1 MICGTSTRAAAASA
15 ARAGFRVTAL
25 DAYADRD
32 QHASVSA
39 LSTSRDFATGSTA
52 SAMARAAARLE
63 AAVAVYLSPF
73 ENHPRAVARLAA
85 GRTLWGNGPE
95 TLRRVRDPFELAGAL
110 RRNGFAVPRLANDS
124 NDPNDSNDSN
134 DPNDSNDSNDPN
146 DVNDPNVS
154 NGSND
159 SNDSWLVKPF
169 RSGGGNRIRPW
180 SRTRVPPTS
189 YLQERI
195 DGTAGSLVFAATE
208 GRCVPLG
215 LSRQLVG
222 DANFGAQGYRY
233 CGSVLA
239 SLDDRQ
245 FARGRVLFETAA
257 AQAKC
262 VAAEFGLRGIN
273 GLDFVARDG
282 VPYPVEVNPRWSA
295 SVEVAEYACKETFFH
310 AHANAC
316 HDGVLPAFDCRDWQ
330 FHTAAVGKAI
340 VYARRA
346 CTVGD
351 TDSWLRDPALH
362 DVPRS
367 GESFRPGQPVCSVLA
382 TAADS
387 QACYRALVDRAEKVY
402 ADLALFLTCR
412 AL

>member
-1 MICGTSTRAAAASA
+1 MPPHILICGTSTRAAAASA

-25 DAYADRD
+25 DAFADRD

-39 LSTSRDFATGSTA
+39 LSTARDFATGSTA
-52 SAMARAAARLE
+52 PAMARAAARLE
-63 AAVAVYLSPF
+63 ADVAVYLSPF
-73 ENHPRAVARLAA
+73 ENHPRAVDSLAA
-85 GRTLWGNGPE
+85 GRTLWGNSPE
-95 TLRRVRDPFELAGAL
+95 TLRRVRDPFALAAAL
-110 RRNGFAVPRLANDS
+110 ARNGFAVPRLANESNDW
-124 NDPNDSNDSN
+124 NDPNDPN
-134 DPNDSNDSNDPN
+134 DP
-146 DVNDPNVS
+146 
-154 NGSND
+154 
-159 SNDSWLVKPF
+159 NDSWLVKPF
-169 RSGGGNRIRPW
+169 RSGGGSRIRPW
-180 SRTRVPPTS
+180 SGTRVPPTS

-195 DGTAGSLVFAATE
+195 EGTAGSLVFAAAD

-239 SLDDRQ
+239 PLDDAQ
-245 FARGRVLFETAA
+245 FTRGRELFDTAV
-257 AQAKC
+257 AQAWC
-262 VAAEFGLRGIN
+262 VAAEFGLLGIN

-295 SVEVAEYACKETFFH
+295 SVEVAERACDATFFR
-310 AHANAC
+310 AHADAC
-316 HDGVLPAFDCRDWQ
+316 DSGALPAFDCRDWL
-330 FHTAAVGKAI
+330 FRSAAVGKAI

-346 CTVGD
+346 CRVGD
-351 TDSWLRDPALH
+351 TDSWLRDPALR

-367 GESFRPGQPVCSVLA
+367 GESFRSGQPVCSVLA

-387 QACYRALVDRAEKVY
+387 QACYRALVDRAERVY
-402 ADLALFLTCR
+402 ADLHLFLTCR